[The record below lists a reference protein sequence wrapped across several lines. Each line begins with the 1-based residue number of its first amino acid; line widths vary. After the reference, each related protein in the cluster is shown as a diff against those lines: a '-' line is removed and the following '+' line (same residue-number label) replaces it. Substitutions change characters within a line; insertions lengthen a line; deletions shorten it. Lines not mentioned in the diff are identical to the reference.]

1 MKECVACAESIKSN
15 AKLCKHCGTDQQNS
29 PYASNLQ
36 EGAQPPTSKGG
47 ESLSSSESEGEER
60 AVSIDPESAPKQ
72 ASAGSGG
79 GLLFAFTSIVIVGLA
94 VAVSVF
100 ISSPQTSELPD
111 NSRATTNASVNQA
124 NKETDPRSFL
134 VSTGAFARNDV
145 ERAPFTEVN
154 LAGFI
159 PEDCSFRLRI
169 SELLEGGTTLAIGAV
184 RPEISSDL
192 NASEGGPFYIHQ
204 RIFESSPGKLN
215 ELSEL
220 LSSIQDDSECN
231 QFSSSYESIGTS
243 TYGYLGGARS
253 IRLQYGVDLEGVLV
267 DQTVSFC
274 GLEDCLTSRHTLV
287 LGYRGELAMAASY
300 GGQDFAG
307 VSAVVERAFQQFAN
321 G

>member
-1 MKECVACAESIKSN
+1 MKECVACAESIKSD

-36 EGAQPPTSKGG
+36 EGPHPPTSKR
-47 ESLSSSESEGEER
+47 EDRLSSSESEGEKR
-60 AVSIDPESAPKQ
+60 AVSIDPDSAPKQ

-79 GLLFAFTSIVIVGLA
+79 GLLFAFTSIVVVGLV
-94 VAVSVF
+94 VAVSVLF
-100 ISSPQTSELPD
+100 SSPQTIELTD
-111 NSRATTNASVNQA
+111 DSRATTNASENQA

-134 VSTGAFARNDV
+134 VGTEAFARGDV
-145 ERAPFTEVN
+145 ERAPITEVN
-154 LAGFI
+154 LAAFV
-159 PEDCSFRLRI
+159 PEECSFRLRI

-184 RPEISSDL
+184 RPEISSDF
-192 NASEGGPFYIHQ
+192 NASQGGPFYIHQ
-204 RIFESSPGKLN
+204 RIFESSSGNLN

-220 LSSIQDDSECN
+220 FSSIQDDSDCN
-231 QFSSSYESIGTS
+231 QFSYSSESLGTS

-274 GLEDCLTSRHTLV
+274 GLEDCLTSRYTLV

-307 VSAVVERAFQQFAN
+307 VSAVVERAFQKFAN